1 MDNFSS
7 ILKSEEKAVFAL
19 RSLYRKYGYLPYKMS
34 KFEEYDLYVRNKD
47 FLVSDS
53 VITFNDTNGKL
64 LALKP
69 DVTLSIVKNSLDE
82 PGCKQKLFY
91 NENVYRISGS
101 THMYKEI
108 MQTGLEC
115 IGDID
120 IYDITE
126 VLLLA
131 LESLDA
137 VGDEFVLDISHMGII
152 TALLDEVS
160 DDEEFKRKVTHCI
173 GEKNRHGIKE
183 ICKEYEAAD
192 DAAEMLADFVG
203 IYGAPESVIEKLK
216 ATVAGEKASAAVA
229 ELESI
234 WNVLSKTV
242 YKDKI
247 NFDFSIVNDMNYYNG
262 IVFTGFLD
270 GIPESVLS
278 GGQYDNLVRKMGK
291 KSGAIGFAVYLDLL
305 EYLHNDTEEYDVDVL
320 LLYDETTDVSMLFS
334 KVKELTA
341 GGKSVSAQ
349 KEMPKKLRCKQVITL
364 KEKED

>member
-1 MDNFSS
+1 MDKLLP

-69 DVTLSIVKNSLDE
+69 DVTLSIVKNSADE

-91 NENVYRISGS
+91 DENVYRISGS

-137 VGDEFVLDISHMGII
+137 IGEGFVLDISHMGVI
-152 TALLDEVS
+152 TAMLDEVNS
-160 DDEEFKRKVTHCI
+160 DDNFKRQIMRCI
-173 GEKNRHGIKE
+173 GEKNRHEIAQICLSYGISDEK
-183 ICKEYEAAD
+183 
-192 DAAEMLADFVG
+192 AEMLCGFVG
-203 IYGAPESVIEKLK
+203 IYGNPEKVIEKLK
-216 ATVAGEKASAAVA
+216 GISAGEKAKAAVVQ
-229 ELESI
+229 LEDI
-234 WNVLSKTV
+234 WSVLSKTA
-242 YKDKI
+242 YADKI

-262 IVFTGFLD
+262 IVFTGFLE

-278 GGQYDNLVRKMGK
+278 GGQYDKLMRKMGK

-305 EYLHNDTEEYDVDVL
+305 EYLKENDEKYDVDVL
-320 LLYDETTDVSMLFS
+320 LLYDDKTDISKLFS
-334 KVKELTA
+334 KVKELTES
-341 GGKSVSAQ
+341 GKSVSAQ
-349 KEMPKKLRCKQVITL
+349 KKIPIKLRYRQIVTL
-364 KEKED
+364 GGEV